1 MTPYF
6 YRPIPYYNGKI
17 LKCAGICT
25 KDNVIWFTRENPG
38 TIIADRYLG
47 DRIRA
52 DDLTEVKA

>member
-1 MTPYF
+1 MQYF

-25 KDNVIWFTRENPG
+25 EQNVIWFTRANPG
-38 TIIADRYLG
+38 TIIAPRYLG

-52 DDLTEVKA
+52 DDFSEVKA